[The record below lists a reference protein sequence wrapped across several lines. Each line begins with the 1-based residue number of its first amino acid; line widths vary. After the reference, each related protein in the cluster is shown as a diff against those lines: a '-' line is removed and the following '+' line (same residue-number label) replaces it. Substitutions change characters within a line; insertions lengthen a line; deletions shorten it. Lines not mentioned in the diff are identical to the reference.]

1 MKPYKRYEIIEFW
14 CSMLGI
20 SPASEGQIGRYN
32 QSLKFCIFDER
43 NGKHSRPHFHAL
55 LNGNKVASIY
65 LDNLEIDFL
74 SSRIKQSDKKHIIEW
89 VETHEEALI
98 EIRQKENGE
107 FDSVSWLF
115 MRGNHMIAHN
125 SRLLEK

>member
-1 MKPYKRYEIIEFW
+1 MGPSEQYEFIEFW
-14 CSMLGI
+14 SSLLGI
-20 SPASEGQIGRYN
+20 SLSSEGQIGRYN

-65 LDNLEIDFL
+65 LDNLDIDFL

-89 VETHEEALI
+89 VEEHQEALK
-98 EIRQKENGE
+98 EIRQTGNGGFE
-107 FDSVSWLF
+107 IPFLGYS
-115 MRGNHMIAHN
+115 
-125 SRLLEK
+125 

>member
-1 MKPYKRYEIIEFW
+1 MKASERYNIICFW

-20 SPASEGQIGRYN
+20 SPASEAQIGRYN

-43 NGKHSRPHFHAL
+43 NGKHNRLHFHAL

-74 SSRIKQSDKKHIIEW
+74 SSRIKQSEKKQIIDW
-89 VETHEEALI
+89 VKEHEDALI
-98 EIRQKENGE
+98 EIRQNENGE
-107 FDSVSWLF
+107 FTIPFIGYS
-115 MRGNHMIAHN
+115 
-125 SRLLEK
+125 

>member
-43 NGKHSRPHFHAL
+43 SGKHSRPHFHAL
-55 LNGNKVASIY
+55 LNGVQEA
-65 LDNLEIDFL
+65 L
-74 SSRIKQSDKKHIIEW
+74 SSNLNTRTIE
-89 VETHEEALI
+89 
-98 EIRQKENGE
+98 K
-107 FDSVSWLF
+107 S
-115 MRGNHMIAHN
+115 
-125 SRLLEK
+125 

>member
-1 MKPYKRYEIIEFW
+1 M
-14 CSMLGI
+14 
-20 SPASEGQIGRYN
+20 
-32 QSLKFCIFDER
+32 FCIFDER

-98 EIRQKENGE
+98 EIWQKENGE
-107 FDSVSWLF
+107 FEIPFLGYS
-115 MRGNHMIAHN
+115 
-125 SRLLEK
+125 

>member
-65 LDNLEIDFL
+65 IHFVADMKDGDIEQWYDDIYQMCLLAFLELDHLE
-74 SSRIKQSDKKHIIEW
+74 RKERVKQLKEDI
-89 VETHEEALI
+89 
-98 EIRQKENGE
+98 QKNG
-107 FDSVSWLF
+107 
-115 MRGNHMIAHN
+115 
-125 SRLLEK
+125 

>member
-1 MKPYKRYEIIEFW
+1 MNPYKRYEIIEFW

-74 SSRIKQSDKKHIIEW
+74 SSRIKQSDKKHIMEW

-107 FDSVSWLF
+107 FEIPFLGYS
-115 MRGNHMIAHN
+115 
-125 SRLLEK
+125 

>member
-20 SPASEGQIGRYN
+20 SPVSEGQIGRYN
-32 QSLKFCIFDER
+32 QSLEFCIFDER

-107 FDSVSWLF
+107 FEIPFLGYS
-115 MRGNHMIAHN
+115 
-125 SRLLEK
+125 

>member
-1 MKPYKRYEIIEFW
+1 M
-14 CSMLGI
+14 
-20 SPASEGQIGRYN
+20 
-32 QSLKFCIFDER
+32 
-43 NGKHSRPHFHAL
+43 
-55 LNGNKVASIY
+55 ASIY

-107 FDSVSWLF
+107 FEIPFLGYS
-115 MRGNHMIAHN
+115 
-125 SRLLEK
+125 